1 MAPAGAV
8 ESDRLPG
15 GAARRTPG
23 SGAVKVVL
31 DMQDRRP
38 SWAMPAWVPE
48 RIREA
53 LARVEEGSE
62 LRVIE
67 APSDGSGDGAARA
80 HPSVLAAVEDADVY
94 LGYGIAP
101 EVVRAGAR
109 LRWIHSGSA
118 GVGGSITAA
127 LVDADVIF
135 TNSAGV
141 HGPPM
146 AETVVGMILH
156 VFRGF
161 DLAVQGMHD
170 ERWDPDAFYAE
181 PGRIGELAGSRVGI
195 VGLGGVGREIAWRC
209 AALGAEV
216 SAVRRSAEE
225 DEVLRVRP
233 WGREDDGWAARVRVL
248 GGADALQR
256 LAPESDVL
264 VVCAPSTP
272 ETRGLIDADLLS
284 RLPRGALL
292 VNVSRGDLI
301 DEAALVAALERK
313 RLGGAA
319 LDVVAAEP
327 LPSGHPLW
335 SAPGVFV
342 TPHVSAV
349 TDRYWERETAL
360 ITENLRRFA
369 EGRPL
374 RNVVD
379 PRRGY

>member
-1 MAPAGAV
+1 MPVG
-8 ESDRLPG
+8 P
-15 GAARRTPG
+15 TMI
-23 SGAVKVVL
+23 VVL

-38 SWAMPAWVPE
+38 SWAMPSWVPE
-48 RIREA
+48 RLGEA
-53 LARVEEGSE
+53 LARVDDGSG

-67 APSDGSGDGAARA
+67 VPSDGSGDGAARA

-101 EVVRAGAR
+101 EVVRAGRR

-118 GVGGSITAA
+118 GVGGSITPT
-127 LVDADVIF
+127 LVDADVVF

-156 VFRGF
+156 FFRGF
-161 DLAVQGMHD
+161 DLAVRGMHG
-170 ERWDPDAFYAE
+170 ERWDPEAFYAE
-181 PGRIGELAGSRVGI
+181 PGRIGELGGSRIGI

-216 SAVRRSAEE
+216 SGVRRSADE
-225 DEVLRVRP
+225 DEILRVRP
-233 WGREDDGWAARVRVL
+233 RERENDGWAARVRVL
-248 GGADALQR
+248 GGVDALDR
-256 LAPESDVL
+256 LAAVSGVL
-264 VVCAPSTP
+264 VICAPSTA
-272 ETRGLIDADLLS
+272 ETRGAIDADLLA
-284 RLPRGALL
+284 RLPEGALL
-292 VNVSRGDLI
+292 VNVSRGDLV
-301 DEAALVAALERK
+301 DEKALVAALEAG

-319 LDVVAAEP
+319 LDVAASEP
-327 LPSGHPLW
+327 LPAGHPLW

-360 ITENLRRFA
+360 IVDNLERFA
-369 EGRPL
+369 TGRPL